1 VRTLVLADST
11 RGSGTRPD
19 GAAAMRARV
28 EALAEEGPERFASLR
43 APRLVAA
50 TCTPDVAEAVRA
62 EMARVRLPGYRAA
75 AEFMAGSDTS
85 SLLPGI
91 TTPTLVIVGE
101 HDEVVGVAESELL
114 ARTIPG
120 ARLHIVRGAGHAALS
135 ERPTDVATAV
145 LDFWRAAT

>member
-1 VRTLVLADST
+1 
-11 RGSGTRPD
+11 
-19 GAAAMRARV
+19 
-28 EALAEEGPERFASLR
+28 
-43 APRLVAA
+43 
-50 TCTPDVAEAVRA
+50 
-62 EMARVRLPGYRAA
+62 
-75 AEFMAGSDTS
+75 MAGSDTS